1 MIHLPSRSARGAGSS
16 TRTGCLLAA
25 AFILT
30 ASNTAMAGPIISGGA
45 ISGTVAAY
53 NAASVVQTSG
63 ALNVP
68 AGLVEYH
75 ANSTLSTGSSIVVTL
90 PSGFTFGSTPT
101 LTSTGTS
108 TFTLAGGGVGA
119 NSATFSVVTASAQIG
134 DIISLGTFGVAGA
147 IALGTVTPLASALSV
162 TMQAPGTDLSPL
174 SFPAFASA
182 PGISLITV
190 GAIEFTD
197 PAVQGTEFINGNS
210 DSLTAV
216 YAAVAGQAQ
225 TTAGD
230 ITPVLNANGT
240 LNTISSADTFSVTF
254 TSDFRGY
261 GQAFGSTTSSCNTPS
276 FSGSV
281 TPTSITITNFPLN
294 REEFICV
301 VGSGQPLASQPNGM
315 TNVVVSPGGSTDFQS
330 ASVANGGVS
339 IEFPGKI
346 CYGQNGCAAD
356 LNMIAPMPLQLNS
369 LGSLSLTVV
378 PNESLLV
385 LGFVSVV
392 ANESATWTAVTTTP
406 WLSLPQSSG
415 LFPGMPEVAANASGL
430 AAGTYTGG
438 VSVTASA
445 GGVTQSIVIP
455 VILTVTAP
463 AALTA
468 SPASISVF
476 SGYPA
481 VSATGFTV
489 QTGAAGVAF
498 TASTSAASAGWLKI
512 SPTSGVAPTPV
523 TVTIDPTKATAGVY
537 TDSIVFSSPGT
548 AGTSVPVQ
556 MSLSYA
562 LLPQQVNAATGSGP
576 DHTVAPNEIVLL
588 SLSDFAC
595 PTAPAISING
605 TAVSYSEYAGGQ
617 IKYAVPANI
626 TQPAF
631 LTAVCG
637 TSTTWSSYSMN
648 TAASIPG
655 IYTTTGAASGQA
667 AANNSDGTLNTAANM
682 ATRGGWL
689 SVYGTGFGAYNA
701 PGSSGLKTEAGTVT
715 ATIGGM
721 ASTVMYA
728 GSVPGSTDGLQQFN
742 LQIPSGIAA
751 GSAVPVVL
759 TVNGTSTQITATVA
773 VN

>member
-1 MIHLPSRSARGAGSS
+1 MIHLSSRLAREAGFS

-30 ASNTAMAGPIISGGA
+30 ASNIAMAGTISG
-45 ISGTVAAY
+45 SVAAY

-68 AGLVEYH
+68 AGLVTYH
-75 ANSTLSTGSSIVVTL
+75 ATSTLSTGSSIVVTL

-108 TFTLAGGGVGA
+108 TFTLAGGGVAA
-119 NSATFSVVTASAQIG
+119 NSATFSVATASAQIG

-147 IALGTVTPLASALSV
+147 TALATITPLASALPV
-162 TMQAPGTDLSPL
+162 TMQAIGTDLSPL

-182 PGISLITV
+182 PGLTLIAV

-197 PAVQGTEFINGNS
+197 PVTLGTEFLGTP
-210 DSLTAV
+210 DTLTAV

-230 ITPVLNANGT
+230 RAPLLNANGT
-240 LNTISSADTFSVTF
+240 LNTISSADTFNVTF

-261 GQAFGSTTSSCNTPS
+261 GQAFGSTTSSCTTPS

-281 TPTSITITNFPLN
+281 TPNSITIANLPVN

-301 VGSGQPLASQPNGM
+301 VGSGQPLASQPNGF
-315 TNVVVSPGGSTDFQS
+315 TNVVVSPGSSTDFEG
-330 ASVANGGVS
+330 ASVANSAVT
-339 IEFPGKI
+339 IEFHGEI
-346 CYGQNGCAAD
+346 CYGQNGCALD
-356 LNMIAPMPLQLNS
+356 LNVIAPVSLQLNS
-369 LGSLSLTVV
+369 LSSLSLTVV
-378 PNESLLV
+378 PNESLLAM
-385 LGFVSVV
+385 GFVPVV
-392 ANESATWTAVTTTP
+392 SNQSATWTATTTTP
-406 WLSLPQSSG
+406 WLSLSQSSG
-415 LFPGMPEVAANASGL
+415 FFPGMPEVMANASGL
-430 AAGTYTGG
+430 AAGTYTG
-438 VSVTASA
+438 SITVTASA
-445 GGVTQSIVIP
+445 AGVTQTINSP
-455 VILTVTAP
+455 VTLTVTAP

-468 SPASISVF
+468 SPAAISLY

-481 VSATGFTV
+481 VSATGFTL

-498 TASTSAASAGWLKI
+498 TASTSAASAGWLTI

-523 TVTIDPTKATAGVY
+523 TVTIDPTKATPGTY
-537 TDSIVFSSPGT
+537 TDSIVFTSPGT
-548 AGTSVPVQ
+548 AAVNVPVQ

-562 LLPQQVNAATGSGP
+562 MLPQQVNAATGSGP

-588 SLSDFAC
+588 SLSDFVC

-605 TAVSYSEYAGGQ
+605 TAVSYSAYAAGQ
-617 IKYAVPANI
+617 IKYTVPANI

-631 LTAVCG
+631 LTALCG

-648 TAASIPG
+648 TATAIPG
-655 IYTTTGAASGQA
+655 IFTTAGSSGQA
-667 AANNSDGTLNTAANM
+667 SANNSDGTLNTSANM

-701 PGSSGLKTEAGTVT
+701 PGSNGLKTAAGTVT

-728 GSVPGSTDGLQQFN
+728 GSVPGSNDGLQQFN
-742 LQIPSGIAA
+742 LQIPLGIAA

-759 TVNGTSTQITATVA
+759 TVNGASTQTTATVA